1 MSQIEPQQCVR
12 HPERTTYL
20 SCTRCGRPSC
30 PQCLVPAAV
39 GFHCVDCV
47 ASQPVSRGRTR
58 LGFQGT
64 DGNPRVT
71 KAIIAIAIVVYALQS
86 FQRDS
91 FQSEILV
98 RFSLIGLA
106 QTGQG
111 LIGVAT
117 GEWWRLITVG
127 FLHAG
132 LLHIAFNM
140 YALWLLGPSLEQI
153 LGHRRFLGLYAISLL
168 GGSTASYFF
177 NAPNTPA
184 VGASGAIFG
193 LFGATVVVSRRLGRD
208 ASGIYGIIGLN
219 LIIGFLIPQVDWR
232 AHLGGLIAGAAAAW
246 VIGRGKQV
254 QRLGTL
260 SILAALVIAIAI
272 RTAELRSLL
281 GL

>member
-1 MSQIEPQQCVR
+1 M
-12 HPERTTYL
+12 
-20 SCTRCGRPSC
+20 
-30 PQCLVPAAV
+30 
-39 GFHCVDCV
+39 
-47 ASQPVSRGRTR
+47 SRGRTR
-58 LGFQGT
+58 LGFEGT

-86 FQRDS
+86 FQN
-91 FQSEILV
+91 EVLLW
-98 RFSLIGLA
+98 FSLIGLA
-106 QTGQG
+106 QTSEG

-117 GEWWRLITVG
+117 GEWWRLFTVG

-132 LLHIAFNM
+132 ILHIAFNM

-153 LGHRRFLGLYAISLL
+153 FGHRRFLGLYAISLL

-193 LFGATVVVSRRLGRD
+193 LFGATVVVSRRIGRD

-232 AHLGGLIAGAAAAW
+232 AHLGGLIAGATAAW
-246 VIGRGKQV
+246 VIGRGKQI
-254 QRLGTL
+254 QRIGTL
-260 SILAALVIAIAI
+260 SILAFLVVAIAI
-272 RTAELRSLL
+272 RTADLRSLL